1 MVPLLKVVLRGGI
14 LLKARLRASAAL
26 GPASDQRGVSA
37 GGASAEG
44 ASAQGVAALAQG
56 VCGSGIV
63 EDAIVEE
70 ASADADAAPDEGA
83 AAGSASAQGAAAGSA
98 SAAAKLAADGAPAQ
112 GVSAS
117 QGVSANDDADADT
130 AEGAATGILDS
141 GPSFNMHP
149 TRSVLIGDLGV
160 AAGTASAAAVLA
172 AGSASAAGVAT
183 SGVSAE
189 GAAPSE
195 LCNYPGCT
203 IKLAEGTL
211 LECGTE
217 GCHFK
222 FHRCCGAEAGQ
233 LCAVCVDTSAAT
245 LAPDHGTGAAKDA
258 AKAGHGVAKGAG
270 SAGTGAAKA
279 ATGAAKGMQG
289 DAKGNDKGNKTGRK
303 TDLPQRYEVK
313 RSVARANATKY
324 EQAVQEQQAERR
336 RSLKTPAGRSPSPRK
351 NTNSTPWDVAV
362 EKFLQNSGMLS

>member
-1 MVPLLKVVLRGGI
+1 
-14 LLKARLRASAAL
+14 
-26 GPASDQRGVSA
+26 
-37 GGASAEG
+37 
-44 ASAQGVAALAQG
+44 
-56 VCGSGIV
+56 
-63 EDAIVEE
+63 
-70 ASADADAAPDEGA
+70 
-83 AAGSASAQGAAAGSA
+83 
-98 SAAAKLAADGAPAQ
+98 
-112 GVSAS
+112 
-117 QGVSANDDADADT
+117 
-130 AEGAATGILDS
+130 
-141 GPSFNMHP
+141 MHP

-172 AGSASAAGVAT
+172 GGSASAAGVAT

-233 LCAVCVDTSAAT
+233 LCAVCVDI
-245 LAPDHGTGAAKDA
+245 AAKDA
-258 AKAGHGVAKGAG
+258 AKAGHGVAKGAAR
-270 SAGTGAAKA
+270 AGTGAATA

-289 DAKGNDKGNKTGRK
+289 DAKGNDKGKKTGRK

-313 RSVARANATKY
+313 RSVARANAIKY

-362 EKFLQNSGMLS
+362 EKFLQNAGMLS